1 MRNLYTYSL
10 LLLCFLFGSCEE
22 FLEENPTTQF
32 NKGQIYS
39 SVDGAQAALNA
50 CYAYISNSSLYGL
63 RLQVVLTCGAG
74 TMTAGTTS
82 SAYVELAKLD
92 IQTNNTAVAEVYE
105 GLYITINAINDVL
118 LNLKDSPI
126 DQVERDRI
134 IGEAYFLRALCY
146 FNLVRL
152 FGPVPLVIEPASSIE
167 SAHKPRTS
175 IGEVYTTIIE
185 DLENAWELLPVAGKQ
200 PKGRPY
206 NYAAKFLLSKVY
218 IAMAC
223 IKENPGEPF
232 DASWLEESTQSY
244 WQKAYDYASDVY
256 TNGGYSLVDQ
266 FNELW
271 DCYNPY
277 TAESIFELEENV
289 MTGSTTFMY
298 HYLPGYWEEL
308 PLTASSNNYGRLR
321 AMRESYDLHFN
332 RYEGDFRLDE
342 TFIQYSYKRNMT
354 TTSNPGRVYY
364 TYPYTRDNLPP
375 TGEMSSSE
383 ELPYLRKYKDPR
395 FTAFDAN
402 VNVIVF
408 RYADLILMMAES
420 ANELGKT
427 SEAIGLVNQLLDR
440 ARNTPT
446 GCRTAPADWNVSMS
460 KEETRQY
467 IMEERLIELK
477 GELHEWFDNRRRGIA
492 YFKNILQK
500 HNDRLNELSSTMTYD
515 YYFGIAS
522 GSGGNKVYSLTQDY
536 VKKNMLCPF
545 PMVEITSNNNISEK
559 DQNFGY

>member
-1 MRNLYTYSL
+1 MSL
-10 LLLCFLFGSCEE
+10 LGSCEG
-22 FLEENPTTQF
+22 FLEEKPTTQF

-39 SVDGAQAALNA
+39 SVEGTQAALNA

-63 RLQVVLTCGAG
+63 RLHVVLTCGAG

-82 SAYVELAKLD
+82 SAFVELAKLD
-92 IQTNNTAVAEVYE
+92 VQTNNTAVAEVYQ
-105 GLYITINAINDVL
+105 GFYITINAINDVL

-126 DQVERDRI
+126 DPTERDRI
-134 IGEAYFLRALCY
+134 LGEAYFLRALCY
-146 FNLVRL
+146 FNLVRI
-152 FGPVPLVIEPASSIE
+152 FGPVPLVVEPASSIE
-167 SAHKPRTS
+167 GANKPRSS
-175 IGEVYTTIIE
+175 ISDVYNTIIE
-185 DLENAWELLPVAGKQ
+185 DLKNAWELLPESGKQ
-200 PKGRPY
+200 PHGRPY

-232 DASWLEESTQSY
+232 DASWLEENALDY
-244 WQKAYDYASDVY
+244 WQLAYDLAYDVY
-256 TNGGYSLVDQ
+256 ANGGYSLVNN

-277 TAESIFELEENV
+277 TSESIFELEENV

-298 HYLPGYWEEL
+298 HYLPGYWEGL
-308 PLTASSNNYGRLR
+308 PLTNSSNNYGRFR
-321 AMRESYDLHFN
+321 AMRESWDLHFE

-342 TFIQYSYKRNMT
+342 TYIHTFYRRNMT
-354 TTSNPGRVYY
+354 TTNNPGGLYY

-375 TGEMSSSE
+375 TGVMSSSD
-383 ELPYLRKYKDPR
+383 ELLHLKKYKDPR

-402 VNVIVF
+402 VNMLVF
-408 RYADLILMMAES
+408 RYADLILMLAES

-427 SEAIGLVNQLLDR
+427 SEAIGYVNQLLNR

-446 GCRTAPADWNVSMS
+446 GRRPEPADWAITMS
-460 KEETRQY
+460 KAEVRQY
-467 IMEERLIELK
+467 IMDERLIELK

-492 YFKNILQK
+492 HFKDILQK
-500 HNDRLNELSSTMTYD
+500 HNDRLSKLSKTMSYD
-515 YYFGIAS
+515 FYFGIAS
-522 GSGGNKVYSLTQDY
+522 GSGDNMQYSLTDNF
-536 VKKNMLCPF
+536 VKKNLLCPF
-545 PMVEITSNNNISEK
+545 PMVEITANNNISEK